1 MKYSVNQSYFLEAT
15 MKNVLALAVLAISFA
30 ACAPTAQPSSFD
42 TTFAPASPLGAKIS
56 GTARLSNAGD
66 GTTTYTLTLQGAPA
80 SATLGTGVYVGS
92 CTNQGVIK
100 YALPNL
106 QSDASGNATLTIAL
120 KTGSLPI
127 KAYINVHQ
135 RSAETG
141 LGAALACANIR

>member
-1 MKYSVNQSYFLEAT
+1 
-15 MKNVLALAVLAISFA
+15 MKNVLALAALALSFA

-42 TTFAPASPLGAKIS
+42 ASFAPASPLGAKVS
-56 GTARLSNAGD
+56 GQARLNNAGD
-66 GTTTYTLTLQGAPA
+66 GMTTYQLTLQGLPA
-80 SATLGTGVYVGS
+80 SATLGMGVYNGS
-92 CTNQGVIK
+92 CTNQGDLK

-106 QSDASGNATLTIAL
+106 SSDASGNATLEVAL

-127 KAYINVHQ
+127 RAYINVHQ

>member
-1 MKYSVNQSYFLEAT
+1 
-15 MKNVLALAVLAISFA
+15 MKNVLALAVLALSFA
-30 ACAPTAQPSSFD
+30 GCAPTAQPSSYD
-42 TTFAPASPLGAKIS
+42 TTFAPASPLGAKVS
-56 GTARLSNAGD
+56 GKARLSNAGD
-66 GTTTYTLTLQGAPA
+66 GTTTYQLTLKGLPA
-80 SATLGTGVYVGS
+80 STTLGMGVYVGS
-92 CTNQGVIK
+92 CTNQGNLK

-106 QSDASGNATLTIAL
+106 SSDTGGNGTLEVAL

>member
-1 MKYSVNQSYFLEAT
+1 
-15 MKNVLALAVLAISFA
+15 MKNLFTLAALALSFA

-42 TTFAPASPLGAKIS
+42 TTFAPASPLGASIA
-56 GTARLSNAGD
+56 GFARLSNAGD
-66 GTTTYTLTLQGAPA
+66 GTTTYTLTLQGLPVN
-80 SATLGTGVYVGS
+80 ATLGTGVYSGS
-92 CTNQGVIK
+92 CTNQGSLK

-106 QSDASGNATLTIAL
+106 KSDSSGNATLEVAV

-127 KAYINVHQ
+127 RAYINVHQ

>member
-1 MKYSVNQSYFLEAT
+1 
-15 MKNVLALAVLAISFA
+15 MKNVLALTILALSFA
-30 ACAPTAQPSSFD
+30 GCAPTAQPMSFD
-42 TTFAPASPLGAKIS
+42 ASFAPASPLGAKIS
-56 GTARLSNAGD
+56 GQARLSNAGD
-66 GTTTYTLTLQGAPA
+66 GTTTYQLTLEGLPA
-80 SATLGTGVYVGS
+80 SATLGMGVYVGS
-92 CTNQGVIK
+92 CTNQGNLK

-106 QSDASGNATLTIAL
+106 SSDASGNATLEVAV

>member
-1 MKYSVNQSYFLEAT
+1 
-15 MKNVLALAVLAISFA
+15 MKNVFALAALALSFA
-30 ACAPTAQPSSFD
+30 ACAPTAQPSSIDASF
-42 TTFAPASPLGAKIS
+42 TPASPLGAKVT
-56 GTARLSNAGD
+56 GKARLDNAGD
-66 GTTTYTLTLQGAPA
+66 GTTTYRLTLQGLPM
-80 SATLGTGVYVGS
+80 SATLGMGVYVGS
-92 CTNQGVIK
+92 CTNQGDLK

-106 QSDASGNATLTIAL
+106 SSDASGNATLEVAL